1 MIFHINRATLKPTAT
16 PEQVEA
22 ALAAWRTM
30 GETIPSVRSYVVGR
44 DHGGD
49 YEYSCVFVLDDLEG
63 LFEYLTHPATYAT
76 DAIGLELV
84 ERLDIFDIS
93 DDNDPELGAKIE
105 ELHRRRNE
113 DNPTILDLLGEVPAF
128 RGAGLEA

>member
-1 MIFHINRATLKPTAT
+1 MIFHINRATLKPTTT
-16 PEQVEA
+16 PEQIEA

-30 GETIPSVRSYVVGR
+30 GETIPSVRSYVAGR

-49 YEYSCVFVLDDLEG
+49 YEYSCIFVLDDLAG
-63 LFEYLTHPATYAT
+63 LFEFLTHRATYAM
-76 DAIGLELV
+76 DVIGLELV

-93 DDNDPELGAKIE
+93 DDNDPELGTKIE

-113 DNPTILDLLGEVPAF
+113 DNPSIAGLLAEVPTF
-128 RGAGLEA
+128 RGAGLES

>member
-1 MIFHINRATLKPTAT
+1 MIYHVNRATLRSTTT
-16 PEQVEA
+16 PNQVEA
-22 ALAAWRTM
+22 ALEGWRTM
-30 GETIPSVRSYVVGR
+30 GQTIPSVRSYVVGR
-44 DHGGD
+44 DLGGD
-49 YEYSCVFVLDDLEG
+49 YVYSCVFVLDDLAG

-93 DDNDPELGAKIE
+93 DDDDPDLGAKIE

-113 DNPTILDLLGEVPAF
+113 ANPTIADLLGGVPTF
-128 RGAGLEA
+128 RGAGLES

>member
-1 MIFHINRATLKPTAT
+1 MIFNVNRATLKSTTT

-22 ALAAWRTM
+22 ALAGWRTM
-30 GETIPSVRSYVVGR
+30 GQTIPSVRSYVVGR

-49 YEYSCVFVLDDLEG
+49 YAYSCVFVLEDLAG

-76 DAIGLELV
+76 DAIGLEPV

-93 DDNDPELGAKIE
+93 DDDPELGAKIE
-105 ELHRRRNE
+105 ELHRRRDE
-113 DNPTILDLLGEVPAF
+113 ANPTIADLLGGVPTF
-128 RGAGLEA
+128 RGAGRES